1 MDAPTKTPY
10 FLRLEPT
17 LVECMQMLSKREFVT
32 VTSIVEDA
40 LREHLKVRVKA
51 VLDAMDP

>member
-17 LVECMQMLSKREFVT
+17 LVECMQMVSKREFVT

-51 VLDAMDP
+51 VLDAMGP